1 NYILLI
7 EYIFIFDTWNY
18 RCLPVLIVFEDLA
31 TIMEDGNGIF
41 YNHQVQLSEI
51 ETLQKQHEEKTIRIR
66 DLKRQIE
73 ALKLHLAKTKMK
85 KNSSRDERRE
95 AFNELCEKY
104 HSLRNEYNALLSE
117 SSREQRLI

>member
-1 NYILLI
+1 NYIHLI
-7 EYIFIFDTWNY
+7 EYIFIFDTRNY
-18 RCLPVLIVFEDLA
+18 RYFPVLIVFEDFV

-41 YNHQVQLSEI
+41 YNHPVQLSEI

-73 ALKLHLAKTKMK
+73 ALKLRLAKTKTK
-85 KNSSRDERRE
+85 KNISRDERRE

-117 SSREQRLI
+117 S